1 MDSKKM
7 VRRDILKQVERGELS
22 SNEAL
27 VMIGQIQTE
36 DVASEMVF
44 FHHEWV
50 LSNPEAS
57 AEQRALG
64 NVLIF
69 DLDGRKAEI
78 IRSQL
83 SLQQGVE
90 SVIVVTSGDCFRQ
103 QGSRNYSIH
112 PHQSSDYE
120 RLFQELKLQ
129 KMVPR
134 TMIHQWSRQGF
145 PEHQAAMEEQLQDS
159 IFSMMYAYQAFM
171 GCGSYEGN
179 LLYVYPSSRE
189 EGMPQYA
196 GMSGFVK
203 SLKHENPRFA
213 VKTLSIEAESDEEHG
228 EIVCQELLASCYES
242 DVKYEYGKRLVKR
255 LTQLAPEVQLDNASI
270 PLQEQGVYIITGGM
284 GGLGLVFAEY
294 LAQKVKAR
302 LVLTGRSPISEE
314 KVEKLE
320 RLRSLGAEAIYVTAD
335 IGKREEAERVVEE
348 TKASF
353 HALNGIIHSAGV
365 TRDSLL
371 VKKGKPDLDEVLS
384 SKVYGT
390 MWLDE
395 LTKLQPLDFFI
406 LFSSMAAQFG
416 NAGQADYAYANG
428 YLDAFAERRGALAA
442 MMMRSGKT
450 LSIQWPLW
458 KDGGMQV
465 NEPSLAWLKDRMGIV
480 PLTAEQGVQAF
491 ERALCGEHKQL
502 LVLSGNREQIQRFI
516 QEGDKVPAQKLG
528 QSPSSVP
535 FRMKPQQSSA
545 PDLGSATH
553 SPSQKRSEEL
563 KKQTAA
569 YLRNILSE
577 ETKIP
582 VQNIK
587 LHDPLEKYGIDSMM
601 IMSVTRRLEADF
613 GALPKTLFFEY
624 QTLEELAEYFVRQ
637 HSILLEEKLEISQ
650 EIVKERAEASP
661 VQGRQPEPATVAQR
675 NAEPVPVSPRVE
687 SASHSETG
695 TSSDIA
701 IIGIS
706 GRYPMAD
713 HVEQFWEV
721 LKSGKD
727 CISEVPSE
735 RWDHSK
741 YFESGRKKKGKTYS
755 KWGGFLSDF
764 DKFDPL
770 FFNISPKEAEM
781 IDPQERLFLET
792 VWHTIEDAGYI
803 RSQLQREKVGVF
815 VGVMYG
821 QYQLYGADSAMQRSG
836 FVPASSYASIANR
849 ASYYFNF
856 KGPSMA
862 IDTMCSSSLTSIHLA
877 CGSLQKG
884 ESTVAVAGG
893 VNITVHPNKYL
904 MLSEG
909 DFTASDGRCR
919 SFGEGGDGYVP
930 GEGVGAV
937 LLKPLERAVQDGD
950 HIYGVIKGSSLNHGG
965 KTNGYTVPNP
975 NAQGE
980 LIAEAIRQ
988 AGISPNEISYIEAHG
1003 TGTSLGD
1010 PIEIAGLTK
1019 AFEAHAF
1026 DSSPRKS
1033 CLIGSVKSNIG
1044 HLESAAGIAALTK
1057 VILQMKYK
1065 QIVPSI
1071 HSERLNP
1078 NIDFNRSIFQVASK
1092 LGPWDGPIGMVNGE
1106 PKRLPRIA
1114 GISSFGAGGSNAHL
1128 IVQEYDKP
1136 AVMPLPDSAQNQPHL
1151 ILLSAKNKDR
1161 LKEYVRRWIVFL
1173 SGECEIT
1180 GYPASETEEMHG
1192 IRPQSLSRM
1201 ISEMADVPIKTIDPS
1216 ESVMEYISDPVD
1228 LARLTER
1235 MKQEFRV
1242 QIETSIYTESISIQE
1257 LEEQLIHRSSA
1268 NQAPTSGLKAGSGY
1282 PLTISDIAYTLQ
1294 VGREAMEERLALV
1307 VSSTEELLEKLLGF
1321 EREKALLYGVYT
1333 GNVKEMFRSIS
1344 VFEGE
1349 AGEWFLK
1356 MLTESREL
1364 HKLAELWLSNVEI
1377 QWDLLHQEGAKR
1389 IPLPCYP
1396 FAKERYWAP
1405 MIVENET
1412 VEKLHPLIGRNTSS
1426 LHEMKFTTVFD
1437 QNDPFTT
1444 DYKVGQNAI
1453 LPPFAL
1459 MEMAMAA
1466 GKLANATKVTALS
1479 DMVWGTP
1486 LIIDRE
1492 EAEVQIRLYRD
1503 ADQAAFEMSAGEGNG
1518 SAHILSQGRI
1528 SYKTVS
1534 QISSEGID
1542 PAAVLLRCT
1551 HRLYTSEDWQESMSR
1566 QQITYGAS
1574 LQALE
1579 TIALGK
1585 SEALSSLRAQFGRP
1599 EAGQDW
1605 NEYTIPPALLEG
1617 VMQTVSAIHA
1627 QRTGSPSVCYAPQAM
1642 DELLMIGDLAKA
1654 RYIYV
1659 PGAENAGSESG
1670 YRYSIRITDE
1680 TGNVLCSMKGLS
1692 IIELAA
1698 ENGAEKSES
1707 QSGGSSQAES
1717 MSIRD
1722 LQHLVGCEIQSY
1734 AAAILK
1740 MRPEQIDFVSE
1751 FDQFGF
1757 DSVGFKEYAY
1767 RLSVA
1772 YGIDISPT
1780 VFFSEPNI
1788 QGLSEYLVQSFEKEI
1803 RTYYERNKPSS
1814 SGVSVSAEKSLPAA
1828 KVQELVPL
1836 AERYRERGQVV
1847 SNEHV
1852 SSNASSM
1859 LQEPIAIVG
1868 MSGVFPGSRD
1878 LNEFWRYLE
1887 QETDLITEIPPERW
1901 NWQDF
1906 HEDYVEHK
1914 LKTKSKWGGFVQDV
1928 DKFDPR
1934 FFRISPL
1941 EAEMMDPQQRMF
1953 LEVVWKAFEDG
1964 GYKISEFSGRN
1975 VGIFAGVQFSD
1986 YQRLLASEGEL
1997 NAQMGLGNEHSILVN
2012 RISYLFNFHGP
2023 SEPYNTACA
2032 SAGTAIHR
2040 AVSSI
2045 RMGES
2050 ELAIAGGI
2058 CLNLAPH
2065 TMISSDQL
2073 GILSPDGKCKT
2084 LDQGANGYVKGE
2096 GVAAVLLKPLSKA
2109 ILDRDNIHAIIKG
2122 TAVNHGGKATS
2133 LTAPNSKAQTKL
2145 LVKAYEDAG
2154 VSPAT
2159 VTYHELHGTGTEL
2172 GDPIEIE
2179 GLKSAYKELSE
2190 KFNEKL
2196 SERYCGIGSVKTNI
2210 GHLEPASGIA
2220 GLLKVVLS
2228 MKNRK
2233 LPGLLHLNKV
2243 NSYVRLD
2250 DTPFYIVDSTREWNR
2265 LKDAGGAAV
2274 PLRAGVSSFGFG
2286 GANSHIVLE
2295 EYVNTSRTKPA
2306 QEPQIFVLSAKNK
2319 ERLREQAINLLAF
2332 LEGDDSRNKDA
2343 RSFVDLIYTLQ
2354 VGREEM
2360 EARLSCIVRDER
2372 ELIDALDQY
2381 VNGRTEGINLYE
2393 GSAVSTGT
2401 NSGAWTDDEEI
2412 RLRSQKLTAEKDWHR
2427 IAEQWVSGISVDW
2440 KLLYGNDLPYRISLP
2455 TYPFARERYW
2465 APKSGGV
2472 HIIPQQASD
2481 KALRKNAAGF
2491 ESDGASSL
2499 KHASNPASDYSS
2511 VSHSSAA
2518 GQQSGG
2524 FFDVLP
2530 AVDLTTR
2537 GQVSAAEDHLVA
2549 ELSEL
2554 FADILKLSTSEMD
2567 PHRHVEEYGVDSV
2580 VSSIITQKIQET
2592 MDISIPLSAISEYPT
2607 LHQLTG
2613 FIAEQL
2619 ELEGGPAAIP
2629 STSQSAAP
2637 ARKAE
2642 DDRTAVSYTGGA
2654 AGRGSQ
2660 TGIRQKLPPE
2670 LIPLVAEGRYQ
2681 KAFFVHG
2688 GPGLAAFYT
2697 NLSKALGS
2705 DYPFYVFQ
2713 ARGVDGKTM
2722 PRDFEEMVTHYM
2734 KCIRIT
2740 QGTGPYVIGGYSFG
2754 GVIAYE
2760 MAQRFRQQGEEVSK
2774 LIIFDTFPPDPE
2786 ANAVFYSN
2794 SDPNNA
2800 FFKLMMGNEFANAR
2814 KNRAALILLKDLEG
2828 VHPFL
2833 HIPHIAKLAKER
2845 GNNPL
2850 PVEDIYNFIAGAC
2863 RLNDYAGST
2872 YDTYRPQPYGG
2883 DVLYFKATEG
2893 FVGKDNWM
2901 GLDPV
2906 NVYGHYDYTGPW
2918 RKWVRGHL
2926 DIVEVPCDHFNILE
2940 EPSLSVVKGKIQ
2952 SSLVAKE
2959 QIQT

>member
-1 MDSKKM
+1 MDRKAM
-7 VRRDILKQVERGELS
+7 ARRDILKRVERGELS
-22 SNEAL
+22 SDEAL
-27 VMIGQIQTE
+27 AMIRQLQAE
-36 DVASEMVF
+36 DAASEMVC
-44 FHHEWV
+44 FHHEWT

-57 AEQRALG
+57 AEQEALG

-69 DLDGRKAEI
+69 DQDGRKAEI
-78 IRSQL
+78 IRRQL
-83 SLQQGVE
+83 SLQEGVE
-90 SVIVVTSGDCFRQ
+90 SVIVVTIGDCFRQ
-103 QGSRNYSIH
+103 QGSREYSIH

-120 RLFQELKLQ
+120 QLFQELKRQ
-129 KMVPR
+129 KMIPR
-134 TMIHQWSRQGF
+134 TVIHQWSRQGF
-145 PEHQAAMEEQLQDS
+145 PEDRAAMEEQLQDS
-159 IFSMMYAYQAFM
+159 VYSMTYTYQALM
-171 GCGSYEGN
+171 GSGSYEGTI
-179 LLYVYPSSRE
+179 LYVYPSSRE
-189 EGMPQYA
+189 DVMPQYA

-203 SLKHENPRFA
+203 SLNHENPRFA
-213 VKTLSIEAESDEEHG
+213 VKTLSMEAESDEEHG
-228 EIVCQELLASCYES
+228 KAVCQELLAPCHES
-242 DVKYEYGKRLVKR
+242 DVRYEFGKRLVKR
-255 LTQLAPEVQLDNASI
+255 LTELAPAAQLDDASI

-284 GGLGLVFAEY
+284 GGLGLIFAEY
-294 LAQKVKAR
+294 LAQKAKAR
-302 LVLTGRSPISEE
+302 LVLTGRSPMSAE
-314 KVEKLE
+314 KAEKLE
-320 RLRSLGAEAIYVTAD
+320 RLRSLGAEAIYVAAD
-335 IGKREEAERVVEE
+335 MGKREEAARVVEE
-348 TKASF
+348 AKASF

-365 TRDSLL
+365 TRDTLL
-371 VKKGKPDLDEVLS
+371 VKKGRADLDEVLS
-384 SKVYGT
+384 PKVYGT

-395 LTKLQPLDFFI
+395 LTQLQPLDFFI

-428 YLDAFAERRGALAA
+428 YLDAFAERREALKA

-450 LSIQWPLW
+450 FSIQWPLW

-465 NEPSLAWLKDRMGIV
+465 NKPSLVWLKDRMGIV

-491 ERALCGEHKQL
+491 ERALCGDRKQL
-502 LVLSGNREQIQRFI
+502 LVLSGNREQIQRFVR
-516 QEGDKVPAQKLG
+516 EGDKVPALELG
-528 QSPSSVP
+528 QPPSVLSQ
-535 FRMKPQQSSA
+535 MKRQQSSA
-545 PDLGSATH
+545 PDPVAAMH
-553 SPSQKRSEEL
+553 KPSQKRSEEL

-582 VQNIK
+582 VQSIK
-587 LHDPLEKYGIDSMM
+587 MHDPLEKYGIDSMM

-624 QTLEELAEYFVRQ
+624 QTLEELAEYFTGQ
-637 HSILLEEKLEISQ
+637 HSALLEEKLGISQ
-650 EIVKERAEASP
+650 AIVERDEAAP
-661 VQGRQPEPATVAQR
+661 VQGRQPEPAAVDQR
-675 NAEPVPVSPRVE
+675 NAEPVPVSPKLE
-687 SASHSETG
+687 PPSHSESG
-695 TSSDIA
+695 ASSDIA

-706 GRYPMAD
+706 GRYPMSD
-713 HVEQFWEV
+713 HVEQFWEI

-755 KWGGFLSDF
+755 KWGGFISDF

-792 VWHTIEDAGYI
+792 VWHTIEDAGYV

-862 IDTMCSSSLTSIHLA
+862 LDTMCSSSLTSIHLA

-937 LLKPLERAVQDGD
+937 LLKPLERAIQDGD

-988 AGISPNEISYIEAHG
+988 AGVSPHEISYIEAHG

-1019 AFEAHAF
+1019 AFEAHAS
-1026 DSSPRKS
+1026 DSSVRKS

-1057 VILQMKYK
+1057 VLLQMKYK

-1078 NIDFNRSIFQVASK
+1078 NIDFNRSVFQVASK
-1092 LGPWDGPIGMVNGE
+1092 LGPWDSPIEMVNGE

-1136 AVMPLPDSAQNQPHL
+1136 AAVPLSDSAQNQPHL

-1161 LKEYVRRWIVFL
+1161 LKAYVRRWIAFL
-1173 SGECEIT
+1173 SGERET
-1180 GYPASETEEMHG
+1180 AGYPVDGTEDMHG
-1192 IRPQSLSRM
+1192 MRPQSLPRM
-1201 ISEMADVPIKTIDPS
+1201 ISEMADVPVENIDPA

-1235 MKQEFRV
+1235 MKQAFQV
-1242 QIETSIYTESISIQE
+1242 QIEASIYTESISIQE
-1257 LEEQLIHRSSA
+1257 LEDQLIHRSAA
-1268 NQAPTSGLKAGSGY
+1268 NQAPISGLKAGSGH
-1282 PLTISDIAYTLQ
+1282 LLNISDIAYTLQ

-1307 VSSTEELLEKLLGF
+1307 VSSTEELLEKLLRF
-1321 EREKALLYGVYT
+1321 DREQALLSGVYT
-1333 GNVKEMFRSIS
+1333 GNVKDMFRSTS

-1349 AGEWFLK
+1349 TGEWFLK
-1356 MLTESREL
+1356 TLTENREL
-1364 HKLAELWLSNVEI
+1364 HKLAELWLSDVEI
-1377 QWDLLHQEGAKR
+1377 QWGLLHQGGAKR

-1405 MIVENET
+1405 MIGNNEA

-1444 DYKVGQNAI
+1444 DYEVGQNTI
-1453 LPPFAL
+1453 LPPFASI
-1459 MEMAMAA
+1459 EMAMAA
-1466 GKLANATKVTALS
+1466 GKLANAAKVAALS
-1479 DMVWGTP
+1479 DIVWGTP

-1492 EAEVQIRLYRD
+1492 EVEVQIRLYPD
-1503 ADQAAFEMSAGEGNG
+1503 ADQAAFEISAGKGKG
-1518 SAHILSQGRI
+1518 SAHILSQGRL
-1528 SYKTVS
+1528 SYQTAS

-1542 PAAVLLRCT
+1542 PDAILLHCT
-1551 HRLYTSEDWQESMSR
+1551 ERLYTSEEWQERMSR
-1566 QQITYGAS
+1566 QQMRCGDS

-1585 SEALSSLRAQFGRP
+1585 SEALSSLRGHLGRP
-1599 EAGQDW
+1599 EAGQVW
-1605 NEYTIPPALLEG
+1605 NEYTIPPAMLEG
-1617 VMQTVSAIHA
+1617 VMQTVSAVHA

-1642 DELLMIGDLAKA
+1642 DELLMIEDLAQA

-1659 PGAENAGSESG
+1659 LGSEDAGSGSG

-1680 TGNVLCSMKGLS
+1680 AGNVLCSMKGLS
-1692 IIELAA
+1692 ITALLA
-1698 ENGAEKSES
+1698 ENGALKSER
-1707 QSGGSSQAES
+1707 QSDGLDPAES
-1717 MSIRD
+1717 LSIRD
-1722 LQHLVGCEIQSY
+1722 LQRLVGREIQSY

-1740 MRPEQIDFVSE
+1740 MRPEQIDFASE

-1757 DSVGFKEYAY
+1757 DSVGLKEYAD

-1772 YGIDISPT
+1772 YGIDVSPT
-1780 VFFSEPNI
+1780 VFFSAPNI
-1788 QGLSEYLVQSFEKEI
+1788 QGLSEHLVQSFEKEI
-1803 RTYYERNKPSS
+1803 RAYYERNKPSS
-1814 SGVSVSAEKSLPAA
+1814 SGAAVGRTKSLP

-1836 AERYRERGQVV
+1836 AESYRGKGRIV
-1847 SNEHV
+1847 SNEHA

-1859 LQEPIAIVG
+1859 LQEPVAIVG

-1934 FFRISPL
+1934 FFKISPL

-1986 YQRLLASEGEL
+1986 YQKLLASEGEL

-2109 ILDRDNIHAIIKG
+2109 IRDRDNIHAVIKG

-2145 LVKAYEDAG
+2145 LVEAYENAG

-2172 GDPIEIE
+2172 GDPVEIE

-2190 KFNEKL
+2190 KRNEKL
-2196 SERYCGIGSVKTNI
+2196 LDRYCGIGSVKTNI

-2250 DTPFYIVDSTREWNR
+2250 DTPFYIVDRTREWQR
-2265 LKDAGGAAV
+2265 LKDAGGAEV

-2295 EYVNTSRTKPA
+2295 EHVRTSRTKPA

-2319 ERLREQAINLLAF
+2319 ERLREQAVNLLIF
-2332 LEGDDSRNKDA
+2332 LKGDSHNQDA

-2360 EARLSCIVRDER
+2360 EARMSCIVRDER
-2372 ELIDALDQY
+2372 ELMDVLDHY
-2381 VNGRTEGINLYE
+2381 INGRTERINLYE
-2393 GSAVSTGT
+2393 GSAAAVGN

-2412 RLRSQKLTAEKDWHR
+2412 RLRTQELAAQKDWHR
-2427 IAEQWVSGISVDW
+2427 IAEQWVSGMSVDW
-2440 KLLYGNDLPYRISLP
+2440 KQLYGNDLPYRISLP

-2465 APKSGGV
+2465 APKSGSV
-2472 HIIPQQASD
+2472 HIIPQQASGNASRN
-2481 KALRKNAAGF
+2481 KAAGF
-2491 ESDGASSL
+2491 GSDGAAPT
-2499 KHASNPASDYSS
+2499 HAASPAAEHI
-2511 VSHSSAA
+2511 VSHSSPA
-2518 GQQSGG
+2518 GQQGGG

-2530 AVDLTTR
+2530 AANSTTTE
-2537 GQVSAAEDHLVA
+2537 QDSASGDHLIS

-2554 FADILKLSTSEMD
+2554 FAAILKLSSSEID
-2567 PHRHVEEYGVDSV
+2567 PYRNVEEYGIDSI

-2592 MDISIPLSAISEYPT
+2592 MDLSIPLSAIGEYPT
-2607 LHQLTG
+2607 LHQLAG
-2613 FIAEQL
+2613 FISEQL
-2619 ELEGGPAAIP
+2619 ESEGRTVRPAAIP
-2629 STSQSAAP
+2629 SPSPSAVP
-2637 ARKAE
+2637 ARKVE
-2642 DDRTAVSYTGGA
+2642 DGRAAVSNAAGA
-2654 AGRGSQ
+2654 ADRGSQ
-2660 TGIRQKLPPE
+2660 TGSSQMLPPE

-2697 NLSKALGS
+2697 SLSKALGS

-2734 KCIRIT
+2734 KCIRIA

-2786 ANAVFYSN
+2786 ANAIFYSN

-2814 KNRAALILLKDLEG
+2814 KNRAALILPKDLEG

-2872 YDTYRPQPYGG
+2872 YDTYRPQPYDG

-2918 RKWVRGHL
+2918 RKWVRRHL

-2940 EPSLSVVKGKIQ
+2940 EPSLSIVKRKIQ
-2952 SSLVAKE
+2952 SSLAAKE
-2959 QIQT
+2959 LIQT